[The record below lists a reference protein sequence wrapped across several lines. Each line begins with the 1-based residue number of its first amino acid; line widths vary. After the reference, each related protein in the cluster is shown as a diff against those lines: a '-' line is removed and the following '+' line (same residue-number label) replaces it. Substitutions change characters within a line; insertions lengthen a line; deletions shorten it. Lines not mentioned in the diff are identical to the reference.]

1 VRASIGHGTTAVD
14 ASRNVEGEGGLGT
27 SRGREV
33 SERRGEGRRGRRGGT
48 AVRSTGLPYSREDG
62 DGLLTRVSRRE
73 VMLVEA
79 VLFLVG
85 LAALVAGADRAVT
98 AAGDLA
104 LYYGVSTFFVGVTL
118 VSVGTSVPE
127 MVTSVYAAYYGAGD
141 LVVGNI
147 VGSETAQITIAIGVV
162 ALIAPFVTP
171 RRNVLVYGTAM
182 ILAMIVMLLTLD
194 DGVIGRSEGFLMMLA
209 YVQFV
214 YTLYTNEGGEEIAEE
229 VLEEPR
235 RPRESLPW
243 ILGGL
248 LLVVVG
254 GQLMVTNGVALA
266 RLAGIPEYLIGL
278 LTGLGT
284 TLPEIVVAGIAAHE
298 GQGGIS
304 VGAILGS
311 NITDPVFSLGV
322 GALFFDIV
330 VDDVAALGPSL
341 GYMLGVSIVVLG
353 LFYWREGIDR
363 RAAVVCLLLYAPTFV
378 LL

>member
-1 VRASIGHGTTAVD
+1 
-14 ASRNVEGEGGLGT
+14 
-27 SRGREV
+27 
-33 SERRGEGRRGRRGGT
+33 
-48 AVRSTGLPYSREDG
+48 
-62 DGLLTRVSRRE
+62 
-73 VMLVEA
+73 MLVETA
-79 VLFLVG
+79 LFLVG

-147 VGSETAQITIAIGVV
+147 VGSETAQITLAIGVV

-194 DGVIGRSEGFLMMLA
+194 DGVVGRSEGFLMMLA

-235 RPRESLPW
+235 TPRDSLPW

-266 RLAGIPEYLIGL
+266 RLAGIPEYVIGL

-284 TLPEIVVAGIAAHE
+284 TMPEIVVAGIAARE

-322 GALFFDIV
+322 GALFFDIAV
-330 VDDVAALGPSL
+330 EDVAALTPSL

-363 RAAVVCLLLYAPTFV
+363 RAAVVCLLLYFPTFV
-378 LL
+378 LLG

>member
-1 VRASIGHGTTAVD
+1 
-14 ASRNVEGEGGLGT
+14 
-27 SRGREV
+27 
-33 SERRGEGRRGRRGGT
+33 
-48 AVRSTGLPYSREDG
+48 
-62 DGLLTRVSRRE
+62 
-73 VMLVEA
+73 MLVEIA
-79 VLFLVG
+79 LFVGG
-85 LAALVAGADRAVT
+85 LAALVLGADRSVT

-104 LYYGVSTFFVGVTL
+104 LYYGVSPFFIGVTL
-118 VSVGTSVPE
+118 ISVGTSLPE

-147 VGSETAQITIAIGVV
+147 VGSETAQITLAVAVV
-162 ALIAPFVTP
+162 AFVAPFVTP

-214 YTLYTNEGGEEIAEE
+214 YTLYANEGGEEIAEE
-229 VLEEPR
+229 VLEEVR
-235 RPRESLPW
+235 APREALPW

-248 LLVVVG
+248 VLVVAG

-266 RLAGIPEYLIGL
+266 RLAGIPEYLVGL

-284 TLPEIVVAGIAAHE
+284 TLPEIAVAGIAAYE
-298 GQGGIS
+298 GRGGIS
-304 VGAILGS
+304 VGSILGS

-322 GALFFDIV
+322 GAVFFDV
-330 VDDVAALGPSL
+330 VVEDVAALAPSL
-341 GYMLGVSIVVLG
+341 NYMLLVSLVVLG

-363 RAAVVCLLLYAPTFV
+363 RAAVVCLLLYLPTF
-378 LL
+378 LLL